1 MSTPR
6 RFPGSEPLQGRAVLR
21 SAGEVGSRLL
31 DRAEAQHLNGVKPF
45 SKARTS
51 FRSID
56 DLAPSW
62 WGLTVLTGGSDRDQM
77 TLAARIAFET
87 ACARGR
93 VLWLSLSGEEESPI
107 LRLLT
112 GMASVP
118 ARSLFVDRQ
127 LTALQWALLAAA
139 LDDLDELPIQV
150 ADVHGL
156 SLGEVRAACLEAMGA
171 ETLDLVVVDGI
182 HELEGRL
189 LGTLEGLADE
199 LDVPVLAVV
208 SEGKDAGFDDATQSL
223 PLRRGSLLLHVRREP
238 SATGVAVTGDPI
250 RLRLDI
256 ARVGEGPRGSG
267 VLSFDPRYRWIEELG
282 SEQPPGERS

>member
-21 SAGEVGSRLL
+21 SAGEVGRRLL
-31 DRAEAQHLNGVKPF
+31 DRAESQHLNGVKPF

-62 WGLTVLTGGSDRDQM
+62 WGLTLLTGGSDRDQM

-87 ACARGR
+87 ASARGR

-107 LRLLT
+107 FRLLT

-139 LDDLDELPIQV
+139 LDDLEELPIQV

-182 HELEGRL
+182 DEREGRL
-189 LGTLEGLADE
+189 LGTLEGLSDE
-199 LDVPVLAVV
+199 LDVPILAVV
-208 SEGKDAGFDDATQSL
+208 SDGTDAGSDAVTRSV
-223 PLRRGSLLLHVRREP
+223 PLRRGSLLLHLQREP
-238 SATGVAVTGDPI
+238 SAAGVAVTGDSI
-250 RLRLDI
+250 RLRLDV
-256 ARVGEGPRGSG
+256 ARVGEGPKGSS
-267 VLSFDPRYRWIEELG
+267 VLSFDPRYRWLEELG
-282 SEQPPGERS
+282 SAQPPGERS